1 MCDSGITNF
10 PIRPSILFLTVGD
23 LVLAAFRTKQKQ
35 YQALLQGL
43 QNIAVPLEGDDAAIK
58 KYAQEVEAL
67 KKKVG
72 MADYEDVLS
81 ANINYSFACAGYDV
95 RKFVGTIF
103 NDLKLSSPDSE
114 AVAQELAAAVE
125 EAEKTSGSKLNAGNN
140 KGWSILSQKI
150 NEIEQKHGLGDKAK
164 VRDEAVFNMYQQHVA
179 SLREAVEAEVE
190 QAGASGS
197 LPKPSLKKL
206 KPKLV

>member
-1 MCDSGITNF
+1 MV
-10 PIRPSILFLTVGD
+10 LT
-23 LVLAAFRTKQKQ
+23 AFRTKQKQ

-43 QNIAVPLEGDDAAIK
+43 QNISLPLEGDDAAIK

-72 MADYEDVLS
+72 IADYEDILN

-103 NDLKLSSPDSE
+103 NELKLSSPETE
-114 AVAQELAAAVE
+114 AVAQQLAAAVE
-125 EAEKTSGSKLNAGNN
+125 EAEKTSGSKLSAENS
-140 KGWSILSQKI
+140 KGWSILTQKI
-150 NEIEQKHGLGDKAK
+150 KEIEDKHGLGDKAK
-164 VRDEAVFNMYQQHVA
+164 VREESVFHMYQQHVA

-190 QAGASGS
+190 QAGPAGN